1 MRKYISVL
9 ISVVVI
15 AAFAFIVYMQWN
27 TVPAPATQQQTPA
40 AATTSAPV
48 AVKPARPAPVIT
60 AVTLGKRVGADGIV
74 TLPATTF
81 GTKDNIYAGLTIVNA
96 LARTEISYI
105 RTFNG
110 KYIDS
115 KVSHPTKDG
124 VTNFYFSWILNA
136 GKVRK
141 VGTYSL
147 MFFIDG
153 VKQQT
158 VTYTVK

>member
-1 MRKYISVL
+1 MRKYLSILV
-9 ISVVVI
+9 SVVVI
-15 AAFAFIVYMQWN
+15 AAFGFIVYTQWN
-27 TVPAPATQQQTPA
+27 KTP
-40 AATTSAPV
+40 APV
-48 AVKPARPAPVIT
+48 AQEQLPATTTAPAVTETPRPKATIT

-74 TLPATTF
+74 NMATTTF
-81 GTKDNIYAGLTIVNA
+81 GTKDNIYAGLTLQNA

-110 KYIDS
+110 QYIDS

-141 VGTYSL
+141 VGNYTL
-147 MFFIDG
+147 MFYVDG
-153 VKQQT
+153 VKSQT
-158 VTYTVK
+158 VSYTVK

>member
-1 MRKYISVL
+1 MRKYLSVAV
-9 ISVVVI
+9 SVVVI
-15 AAFAFIVYMQWN
+15 AAFAFLVYTQWN
-27 TVPAPATQQQTPA
+27 KTPVAPVTQQVPA
-40 AATTSAPV
+40 TTTAPV
-48 AVKPARPAPVIT
+48 AVTQAPRPKAVIT

-81 GTKDNIYAGLTIVNA
+81 GTKDNIYAGLTLANA
-96 LARTEISYI
+96 LARSEISYI

-110 KYIDS
+110 QYIDS

-124 VTNFYFSWILNA
+124 VQNFYFSWILNA

-147 MFFIDG
+147 LFFIDG